1 MKIKA
6 LVSLLLLAAPLLCCP
21 DASAQGGLGGFIR
34 KAKNATEKIA
44 GSEKSAVNVV
54 AGGQD
59 AANPIGQFMM
69 VEPIGLY
76 GVSQTEHTGNLYL
89 VLRVV
94 NKTEKSSATFG
105 SSIKNQKM
113 IAVDNDGLVYNIDSS
128 GAFRY
133 DTPQDV
139 PVKIELKDP
148 GLQFV
153 NVSKALGMMSVVK
166 IGINIDANRQGN
178 LTFNNVPIFWDV
190 YPE

>member
-1 MKIKA
+1 MKIKTLA
-6 LVSLLLLAAPLLCCP
+6 ASLLVAVPLLCGSG
-21 DASAQGGLGGFIR
+21 AYAQGLGGFIK
-34 KAKNATEKIA
+34 KAKNTTEKIV
-44 GSEKSAVNVV
+44 GSDKTNVTV
-54 AGGQD
+54 SISDGVS
-59 AANPIGQFMM
+59 NPIEQYMI

-76 GVSQTEHTGNLYL
+76 GISQTETTGDLYL
-89 VLRVV
+89 VLRVI

-113 IAVDNDGLVYNIDSS
+113 LAVDNGGKVYNIDSS

-139 PVKIELKDP
+139 PVKIELKDS

-153 NVSKALGMMSVVK
+153 NVSKALGMMNTVK
-166 IGINIDANRQGN
+166 IGINIDASRQGN
-178 LTFNNVPIFWDV
+178 LTFNNVPIYWDV

>member
-1 MKIKA
+1 MKIKR
-6 LVSLLLLAAPLLCCP
+6 LITLLLVGAPLLCCP
-21 DASAQGGLGGFIR
+21 DADAQGLGGLIR
-34 KAKNATEKIA
+34 KAKNTAEKVV
-44 GSEKSAVNVV
+44 GSEKSNAIVTVDGDGV
-54 AGGQD
+54 S
-59 AANPIGQFMM
+59 NPIEQYMI

-76 GVSQTEHTGNLYL
+76 GISQTETTGDLYL
-89 VLRVV
+89 VLRVI

-113 IAVDNDGLVYNIDSS
+113 LAVDNGGKVYNIDSS

-153 NVSKALGMMSVVK
+153 NVSKALGMMNTVK
-166 IGINIDANRQGN
+166 IGINIDAARQGN
-178 LTFNNVPIFWDV
+178 LTFNNVPIYWDV

>member
-1 MKIKA
+1 MKIRN
-6 LVSLLLLAAPLLCCP
+6 LVSSLLLAAPLLYCP
-21 DASAQGGLGGFIR
+21 YSNAQGLGGLIR
-34 KAKNATEKIA
+34 KAKNTAEKIA
-44 GSEKSAVNVV
+44 GSEKSGINVV
-54 AGGQD
+54 TVGEAG
-59 AANPIGQFMM
+59 ANPIAQFMS
-69 VEPIGLY
+69 VEPVGLY
-76 GVSQTEHTGNLYL
+76 GVSQTENTGNLYL

-113 IAVDNDGLVYNIDSS
+113 VAVDRSGQVYNIDSS

-133 DTPQDV
+133 DTPQDI
-139 PVKIELKDP
+139 PVKIELKEP

-153 NVSKALGMMSVVK
+153 NVSKALGMMDVVK